1 MRVTILDAENA
12 SPLYVQLMH
21 KLRAEITEGVYPVHS
36 RIPSE
41 QELCDTYQ
49 VSRVTVRKAL
59 AELTREGLLER
70 HQGKGTYVAV
80 PRLRK
85 DLRHV
90 NSFYEVCM
98 EMHCRPE
105 TQVLRAQLTQA
116 DSMDRESGLCDS
128 SDSVVEV
135 VRVRLA
141 DGQPV
146 MLENNHF
153 SADYEWILR
162 ENLTGSLYALLRQKG
177 IEAEQATHEI
187 SLCYASATDAR
198 QLDVEPGSAL
208 LALNEVIY
216 DQQGRPLHTSRQK
229 IRGDRFT
236 FRI

>member
-21 KLRAEITEGVYPVHS
+21 KLRSEINAGIYPVHS

-70 HQGKGTYVAV
+70 HQGKGTYVAI
-80 PRLRK
+80 PRIRK

-90 NSFYEVCM
+90 NSFNDACAQM
-98 EMHCRPE
+98 NCKPE
-105 TQVLRAQLTQA
+105 TQVLRAQLTQPDA
-116 DSMDRESGLCDS
+116 MDRENQLAEEGE
-128 SDSVVEV
+128 SVVEL

-141 DGQPV
+141 DGVPV
-146 MLENNHF
+146 MVETNHF
-153 SADYEWILR
+153 PMAYEWILR
-162 ENLTGSLYALLRQKG
+162 EDLTGSLYALLRSRG
-177 IEAEQATHEI
+177 VEADQASHEI
-187 SLCYASATDAR
+187 SLCYANAVDAR
-198 QLDVEPGSAL
+198 QLGVEPGSAL
-208 LALNEVIY
+208 LCLNEVIY
-216 DQQGRPLHTSRQK
+216 DQHGCPLHTSRQK

>member
-116 DSMDRESGLCDS
+116 DSKDRESGLCDS